1 VSISPPAPPPTI
13 LLDADGIEAAIGR
26 LAAAI
31 AQRHQASWPAFIG
44 IERRGVPL
52 AARVA
57 ARLAAVHPDRRPP
70 QIGSLDIS
78 LYRDDLAA
86 LHTVPQLRGS
96 AIDFDVNGAK
106 VILFDDV
113 LYTGRTIRA
122 ALDELADF
130 GRPAR
135 VELAV
140 LLDRGCRELPIH
152 ADYVGLA
159 HSTSPRDYVRVR
171 LRETDGADTATVGQ
185 KEITR

>member
-1 VSISPPAPPPTI
+1 VSIAPPAPSPQV
-13 LLDADGIEAAIGR
+13 LLDANGITAAVER
-26 LAAAI
+26 LASAI
-31 AQRHQASWPAFIG
+31 AQRHPDRWPALIG

-52 AARVA
+52 AQRVA
-57 ARLAAVHPDRRPP
+57 AQLAALDPTRSTPLL
-70 QIGSLDIS
+70 GSLDIS

-86 LHTVPQLRGS
+86 LPTVPQLRGS
-96 AIDFDVNGAK
+96 NLDFDVDGAR

-130 GRPAR
+130 GRPAS

-152 ADYVGLA
+152 ADYVGLT
-159 HSTSPRDYVRVR
+159 HPTTSGDYVRVR
-171 LRETDGADTATVGQ
+171 LQEIDGADTAIVGH
-185 KEITR
+185 KESIR